1 MLVMD
6 EIDYAAKLCFV
17 QPLLDLN
24 FWVDAVDASR
34 IGKGL
39 HCFHASSW
47 HCHRH
52 PSKPHDFS
60 LRFHHHLQ
68 LRSHLNMPSVTDAR
82 AFNSSYKPSTAGS
95 SSTSSTPVA
104 VVVGGTAG
112 IGAGI
117 AGALA
122 SSFKG
127 DVDVYIIGRNEAAG
141 QAVLDSLPLPPPSQD
156 GAGARRPIRDFIPC
170 DAWLMRDVA
179 RTTAELKTTKG
190 VDKINYLVM
199 SPGIMTLQGQTE
211 SDEGIDQKLALH
223 YYARW
228 KFAYE

>member
-1 MLVMD
+1 
-6 EIDYAAKLCFV
+6 
-17 QPLLDLN
+17 
-24 FWVDAVDASR
+24 
-34 IGKGL
+34 
-39 HCFHASSW
+39 
-47 HCHRH
+47 
-52 PSKPHDFS
+52 
-60 LRFHHHLQ
+60 
-68 LRSHLNMPSVTDAR
+68 MPSVADAR
-82 AFNSSYKPSTAGS
+82 AFNAMYKPPTT
-95 SSTSSTPVA
+95 TSSRPVA

-127 DVDVYIIGRNEAAG
+127 DIDFYIIGRNKAAG
-141 QAVLDSLPLPPPSQD
+141 QAVLDSLPLPPPSQTD
-156 GAGARRPIRDFIPC
+156 GQATRRPVRDFIPC
-170 DAWLMRDVA
+170 DAWLMRDVG
-179 RTTAELKTTKG
+179 RTTAEIKTTRG

-199 SPGIMTLQGQTE
+199 SPGIGTLQGRTE

>member
-1 MLVMD
+1 
-6 EIDYAAKLCFV
+6 
-17 QPLLDLN
+17 
-24 FWVDAVDASR
+24 
-34 IGKGL
+34 
-39 HCFHASSW
+39 
-47 HCHRH
+47 
-52 PSKPHDFS
+52 
-60 LRFHHHLQ
+60 
-68 LRSHLNMPSVTDAR
+68 MPSVTDAR

-127 DVDVYIIGRNEAAG
+127 DVDVYIIGRNKAAG
-141 QAVLDSLPLPPPSQD
+141 QAVLDGLPLPSPSQD

-179 RTTAELKTTKG
+179 STTAELKTTKG

-199 SPGIMTLQGQTE
+199 SPGIMTLQGRTE